1 MTFNKIPKH
10 RALYHALIESIL
22 KDKDVMDE
30 GTETSKKTSAI
41 KDSSKGKSLT
51 TSLKSA
57 KFGKSTKDQVVELI
71 SVQDY
76 DNAEHDDAELDN
88 TDMPIDQGEDVGNT
102 YEQPNDEVILKNDW
116 YKKSSSGTS
125 PDPEWNEG
133 KSVDDKPEQSWLNDM
148 AKDIKPPLTF
158 DELMHTPI
166 DFSAFAMN
174 SLKIDNLRKEI
185 VVRPAYNLLKR
196 TCKSYMELD
205 YTMEEGYRALSE
217 QIDWNNPEGHRSD
230 FFFNNDLEYLRG
242 GSNDKKY
249 TASTIKSK
257 AARYELKG
265 IEDVVP
271 NLWSPVKHDVYLTK
285 RILSIISVKV
295 NKWYEYG
302 HLEEIVVKRA
312 DQNLYTFKE
321 VNLHMFARRM
331 VIQARVKDLQLGI
344 ESYQKKLNL
353 TKPRTRDVDM
363 SRRPA
368 NTKLLSGIEDSHHG
382 PSDAMHNPSQPLKEE
397 IYVAQLDGFV
407 DPDHPE
413 KVYRLRKVLYGL
425 KQALRASYNEISN
438 FLMCK
443 GFTKDADH
451 VGCIDTRK
459 STSRGIQFLGDKLVS
474 WMSKKQDCTTMSS
487 AEAEYVVLSASCVQ
501 VMWMRTQLK
510 DYGFNYNK
518 IPLYYDSQ
526 SAIAISCNP
535 M

>member
-1 MTFNKIPKH
+1 M
-10 RALYHALIESIL
+10 
-22 KDKDVMDE
+22 
-30 GTETSKKTSAI
+30 
-41 KDSSKGKSLT
+41 
-51 TSLKSA
+51 
-57 KFGKSTKDQVVELI
+57 I

-321 VNLHMFARRM
+321 ELHKLSDDTLILVRDTLDQMLHDLHLRNWVNTYAIR
-331 VIQARVKDLQLGI
+331 
-344 ESYQKKLNL
+344 
-353 TKPRTRDVDM
+353 
-363 SRRPA
+363 
-368 NTKLLSGIEDSHHG
+368 NTKLLYGIEDSHHG
-382 PSDAMHNPSQPLKEE
+382 SSDAMRNLPQPLKEE